1 MHLLPFR
8 RLFLMA
14 LLLSWA
20 CTAPVQAA
28 VTGKILPDET
38 FAEADTSSL
47 KAEARLYLRIKD
59 GVMLT
64 LAECE
69 ITDTCSPS
77 VGIPEV
83 ERIIETIDVRITTL
97 MERYTETSNEEL
109 EEALLIYADAR
120 EGYADALQQ
129 LEALTGPEDDDALD
143 DDAFIDDME
152 SGDYSDLFEDA
163 DDDLQ

>member
-1 MHLLPFR
+1 MHLRPFK
-8 RLFLMA
+8 RLLLIA
-14 LLLSWA
+14 LLLPWA
-20 CTAPVQAA
+20 YTVPVTAV

-47 KAEARLYLRIKD
+47 KAEARVFLRIKD

-69 ITDTCSPS
+69 ITDTCAPS
-77 VGIPEV
+77 VGIREV
-83 ERIIETIDVRITTL
+83 ERILETIDVRITTL

-129 LEALTGPEDDDALD
+129 LEALTGPEDDDTLG

-163 DDDLQ
+163 DDDL